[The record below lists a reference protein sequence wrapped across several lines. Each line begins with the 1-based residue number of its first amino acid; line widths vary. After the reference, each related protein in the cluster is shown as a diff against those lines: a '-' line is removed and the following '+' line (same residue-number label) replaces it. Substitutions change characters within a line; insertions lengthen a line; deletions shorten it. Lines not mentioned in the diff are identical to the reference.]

1 MSNDSIVRE
10 LKTFIT
16 REIMQKPGY
25 RLDDDQPLISGGL
38 LDSLALA
45 RLAVFIEDRYGV
57 MIPDL
62 ELTET
67 RMDTL
72 NQIAERVRRGTAA

>member
-1 MSNDSIVRE
+1 MSTNPIVRE

-16 REIMQKPGY
+16 RDLLLKPAY

-57 MIPDL
+57 VIPDL

-67 RMDTL
+67 KMDTL
-72 NQIAERVRRGTAA
+72 NQIAERVRRGHAA